1 MLIVGDVTVVQ
12 LAMDVLVVAMY
23 VLNVIVV
30 HPVII
35 MSIRMA
41 IVVM

>member
-1 MLIVGDVTVVQ
+1 MLLVGDVTVVQ